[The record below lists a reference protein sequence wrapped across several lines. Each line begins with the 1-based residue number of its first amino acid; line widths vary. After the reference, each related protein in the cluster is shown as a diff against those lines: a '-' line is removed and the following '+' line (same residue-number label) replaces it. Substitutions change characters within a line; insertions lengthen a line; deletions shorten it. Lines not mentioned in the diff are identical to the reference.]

1 MQDPQ
6 EWRPDVRLRTLT
18 LVGESVI
25 QLPSSLWASHP
36 AGMGLLISYNRHSYH
51 LDVASS
57 LSSGVGL
64 PFESFQSIWLKVIQ
78 HLVVILLFL

>member
-1 MQDPQ
+1 M
-6 EWRPDVRLRTLT
+6 
-18 LVGESVI
+18 I
-25 QLPSSLWASHP
+25 QLLSSLWTAHLVC
-36 AGMGLLISYNRHSYH
+36 MGLLISYNRHSYH

-78 HLVVILLFL
+78 QLVIILLFL